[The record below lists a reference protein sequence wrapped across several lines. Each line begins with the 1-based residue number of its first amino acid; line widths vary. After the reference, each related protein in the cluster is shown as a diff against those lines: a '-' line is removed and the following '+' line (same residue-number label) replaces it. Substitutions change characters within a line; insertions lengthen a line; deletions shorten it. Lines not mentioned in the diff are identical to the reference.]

1 MIERGISSRTVL
13 EERLRD
19 EPKEHVCKINC
30 FFFFSKGLNCEKN
43 CDTVAVHLMLK
54 QKISF
59 LASYVIVIWML
70 QKKPF
75 K

>member
-30 FFFFSKGLNCEKN
+30 FFFFRRGLTAK
-43 CDTVAVHLMLK
+43 
-54 QKISF
+54 KIVT
-59 LASYVIVIWML
+59 L
-70 QKKPF
+70 
-75 K
+75 